1 MNRRK
6 LDFMKRP
13 IAAFFLALFLV
24 GSLLFVPR
32 HTLANSLD
40 VQDQINSAIEA
51 YSDQLL
57 LPRYQDFQ
65 LQIRPIDARMKLE
78 HCAQPLTVN
87 HRPPGRISGRLTMK
101 VSCSA
106 PSNWKIHVPVVVKA
120 FDDVVIAKHPIPK
133 GSHLTAAD
141 VRLERKDIS
150 LLHSGYYRN
159 LSQVVGQVSK
169 RPIRQNFVINS
180 ASLQP
185 AMMVDRGEKVVI
197 LAEGNG
203 LSIRT
208 TGIAMQQGGHGDL
221 IQVKNSKTD
230 KVVEGRIIGPGQI
243 KVSL

>member
-1 MNRRK
+1 MNRLM
-6 LDFMKRP
+6 LDFITGP
-13 IAAFFLALFLV
+13 TATVYLALCIA
-24 GSLLFVPR
+24 GTMLLLPGRAFAE
-32 HTLANSLD
+32 TLD
-40 VQDQINSAIEA
+40 VQEQINAAIKG
-51 YSDQLL
+51 YSNQLL

-65 LQIRPIDARMKLE
+65 LQIRPIDTRMKLAYC
-78 HCAQPLTVN
+78 HNPLAIN

-101 VSCSA
+101 VSCTG
-106 PSNWKIHVPVVVKA
+106 PSNWKIHVPVVIKA

-141 VRLERKDIS
+141 LKLEKKDIS

-159 LSQVVGQVSK
+159 LAQVVGQVSK

-185 AMMVDRGEKVVI
+185 ALMVDRGEKVVI

-208 TGIAMQQGGHGDL
+208 TGIAMQQGGHGEL
-221 IQVKNSKTD
+221 IRVKNSNTD